1 MKEGKK
7 TALGITGCVIGFI
20 AMVAAFFSPQIAKA
34 IDPPSKSLEENVV
47 EFAVKLKNAAEAKLS
62 GEDYPPDS
70 QDKKPSSA
78 LFPAIIGLG
87 MIGSGFGVA
96 SVIRGEKRTLSGTAI
111 ALGITVAVV
120 QWSLLI
126 AGAIIFCVLVLA
138 VITALGGELPSP

>member
-7 TALGITGCVIGFI
+7 TALGITGCIVGFI
-20 AMVAAFFSPQIAKA
+20 ALVAAFFSPHIAKA

-47 EFAVKLKNAAEAKLS
+47 EFAVKLKNAAEAKL
-62 GEDYPPDS
+62 GGKDYLPDPLE
-70 QDKKPSSA
+70 KKPSDA

-96 SVIRGEKRTLSGTAI
+96 SAIRGEKRTLAGTAI
-111 ALGITVAVV
+111 TLGITAAIV

-126 AGAIIFCVLVLA
+126 AGAIVFCLLVLA
-138 VITALGGELPSP
+138 VITALGGELPSL